1 MVKKLVLGLLLL
13 LSAPAAV
20 FAHDYWVEPSNFRP
34 AAGDK
39 IKAVISGGHS
49 FPVSEFAVSD
59 KLVTETVIALPSGQ
73 RLAYKTQ
80 EDKKEKCCI
89 SEEIGLTMTGI
100 YLLQSQI
107 KKPQEKLPLFYVKSI
122 LSIDDQPAD
131 SPVARENPVTPT
143 EFNPISYTLGCLME
157 IIPLSDL
164 TKLKKGDELLLYLLY
179 GNKPMKE
186 TFEIAIKYPDKTDDQ
201 DKSKTAEEHFTL
213 KTDKKGRAKLK
224 ITVSGRYL
232 IVVEHKGEG
241 CSLTF
246 FVNLGEEKK

>member
-59 KLVTETVIALPSGQ
+59 KLVTETIIALPSGQ

-80 EDKKEKCCI
+80 ENKERKCRI
-89 SEEIGLTMTGI
+89 SDEVPFTQTGI
-100 YLLQSQI
+100 YLLQFQI
-107 KKPQEKLPLFYVKSI
+107 KKPQEKLPIFYAKSI
-122 LSIDDQPAD
+122 LSIEEK
-131 SPVARENPVTPT
+131 SITPT

-157 IIPLSDL
+157 IIPLSDP
-164 TKLKKGDELLLYLLY
+164 TKLKKGDELPLQLLYD
-179 GNKPMKE
+179 NKPMKE
-186 TFEIAIKYPDKTDDQ
+186 MFEIAIKYPDKTGDK
-201 DKSKTAEEHFTL
+201 DKSSTAEEHFIL
-213 KTDKKGRAKLK
+213 KTDKEGRAKLK
-224 ITVSGRYL
+224 IIASGRYL

-246 FVNLGEEKK
+246 YANLQGDVK